1 MNDKQWDDYIT
12 RREGTIFGDIAN
24 NIHKNAMKPP
34 EQYYFPPKVAPP
46 KPVQKKVSSSP
57 TDKLSPS
64 YSSNSSLSFIL
75 MFIGFVF
82 GIYYS
87 ESTGIAALGSGLIFA
102 ILAGLIIP
110 IVKFTL
116 KIVAF
121 AIQLGVIL
129 FIIYL
134 IAKIIGSA

>member
-24 NIHKNAMKPP
+24 NNHKNAMKPP

-46 KPVQKKVSSSP
+46 KPVQKKVASSHG
-57 TDKLSPS
+57 DELSPLNKT
-64 YSSNSSLSFIL
+64 NSSFSFIL
-75 MFIGFVF
+75 MLIGFVF

-87 ESTGIAALGSGLIFA
+87 EATGIAALGSGLIFA

-110 IVKFTL
+110 IVKFIL